1 MKRLTKADFPTTPF
15 VFLTGKGGVGKTSV
29 SCALAISMAREGKK
43 VLLIS
48 TDPASNLQDVFQ
60 QTILRKPTQIFD
72 SLYAL
77 NINPEEAA
85 AHYKEQMIQPY
96 RGKLPPVLIQ
106 NMEEQLSGACTVEIA
121 TFNEF
126 AQLLTDQALLRDFDH
141 IIFDTAPTGHTLRLL
156 QLPSA
161 WTHFLD
167 ENTTGTSCLGPLK
180 GLDEHRDMYRLAVE
194 RLMDANQ
201 TTLWLVTRP
210 DGNPLKEAARAS
222 QELLEL
228 GMDHQQLIING
239 YFEEISDD
247 ITEHAFAKRQRA
259 ALYDMPH
266 ALSHLKAYTLPYVPY
281 TLSSIS
287 NLERWLSDKPIH
299 LSHKSTSSFDEHA
312 DLEAIVQAYAKEKPH
327 IIFTMGKGGVGK
339 TTVASYIAMRLAEE
353 GQSVHLTTTD
363 PAAHLS
369 WTLDETLSN
378 LTMSRIDPKAELK
391 KYEAAV
397 LEKAEE
403 TMTEDGLALV
413 KEDLASPC
421 TEEIAVFRAF
431 AELVKAHEH
440 ETIIIDT
447 APTGHTLLL
456 LDATEAYHQEVSRTQ
471 GEIPPAVSELLPK
484 LRDAL
489 YTRVLTVTLPE
500 ATPVFEATRLQADLE
515 RAGLSVDYWVMN
527 QCFTKVVTESPIF
540 KEKQLMEQQWL
551 EAVQKE
557 SKRMVVIPW
566 LHDEPV
572 GKEGLNRLKGENK

>member
-60 QTILRKPTQIFD
+60 QTIYGEPTHISD
-72 SLYAL
+72 TLYAL

-121 TFNEF
+121 AFNEF
-126 AQLLTDQALLRDFDH
+126 AQLLTDQTLLQDFDH

-180 GLDEHRDMYRLAVE
+180 GLNEHRDMYRLAVE
-194 RLMDANQ
+194 RLMDKNQ

-222 QELLEL
+222 QELDAL
-228 GMDHQQLIING
+228 GMQHQQLIING
-239 YFEEISDD
+239 YFEEVSDD
-247 ITEHAFAKRQRA
+247 VMEHAFANRQRA
-259 ALYDMPH
+259 ALQHMPH
-266 ALSHLKAYTLPYVPY
+266 ALRHLKTYTLPYVPY
-281 TLSSIS
+281 TLSSQA
-287 NLERWLSDKPIH
+287 NLECWLRDESIPFAH
-299 LSHKSTSSFDEHA
+299 TETSSFDA
-312 DLEAIVQAYAKEKPH
+312 YINLEELVQTYTREKPH

-378 LTMSRIDPKAELK
+378 LTMSRIDPKAELA

-431 AELVKAHEH
+431 AEVVKAHEH

-456 LDATEAYHQEVSRTQ
+456 LDATEAYHQEVNRTQ

-484 LRDAL
+484 LRDSD
-489 YTRVLTVTLPE
+489 YTRVLIVSLPE
-500 ATPVFEATRLQADLE
+500 ATPVLEAARLQTDLE

-527 QCFTKVVTESPIF
+527 QCFTAVATESPIF
-540 KEKQLMEQQWL
+540 KEKQQMEQQWL

-557 SKRMVVIPW
+557 SKRMVVVPW
-566 LHDEPV
+566 LMEEPI
-572 GKEGLNRLKGENK
+572 GQTGLKKLEGEVK

>member
-1 MKRLTKADFPTTPF
+1 MKRLTNNEFPKTPF

-29 SCALAISMAREGKK
+29 ACALAISTARKGKK

-48 TDPASNLQDVFQ
+48 TDPASNLQDIFQ
-60 QTILRKPTQIFD
+60 QDIHGTPTPIFD
-72 SLYAL
+72 TLYAL
-77 NINPEEAA
+77 NIDPEEAA
-85 AHYKEQMIQPY
+85 HQYKEHMIQPY
-96 RGKLPPVLIQ
+96 RGKLPPALIQ

-121 TFNEF
+121 AFNEF
-126 AQLLTDQALLRDFDH
+126 AMLLTDEQLLQDFDQ

-180 GLDEHRDMYRLAVE
+180 GLNDQRDTYRLAVE
-194 RLMDANQ
+194 RLIDAKQ

-222 QELLEL
+222 HELFEL
-228 GMDHQQLIING
+228 GMRQQQLIING
-239 YFEEISDD
+239 YFEATSDD
-247 ITEHAFAKRQRA
+247 AIEVAFATRQKE
-259 ALYDMPH
+259 ALHLLPN
-266 ALSHLKAYTLPYVPY
+266 ALRNLETYTLPYVPY

-287 NLERWLSDKPIH
+287 SLERWLKHEPVVESSAPERLFDDYAH
-299 LSHKSTSSFDEHA
+299 LEDM
-312 DLEAIVQAYAKEKPH
+312 VQTYVKEKPH

-339 TTVASYIAMRLAEE
+339 TTIASYIAMRLAEE

-369 WTLDETLSN
+369 WTLNTEFPN

-431 AELVKAHEH
+431 AELVKTHEH

-489 YTRVLTVTLPE
+489 YTRVVIVTLPE
-500 ATPVFEATRLQADLE
+500 ATPVLEAARLQTDLE
-515 RAGLSVDYWVMN
+515 RAGLSIDYWVMN
-527 QCFTKVVTESPIF
+527 QCFTAINTESQIF
-540 KEKQLMEQQWL
+540 KEKQYTEKQWL

-557 SKRMVVIPW
+557 SKQMIVVPW
-566 LHDEPV
+566 LMDEPI
-572 GKEGLNRLKGENK
+572 GQEGLKRLKGEAK